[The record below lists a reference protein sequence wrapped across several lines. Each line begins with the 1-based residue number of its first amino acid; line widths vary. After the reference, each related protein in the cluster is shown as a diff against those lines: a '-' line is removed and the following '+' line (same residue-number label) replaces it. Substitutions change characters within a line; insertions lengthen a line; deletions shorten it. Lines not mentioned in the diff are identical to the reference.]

1 MLNNKRSLQHFE
13 TNEADNVEATGK
25 LCLNE
30 APNKLTTLMSPRLS
44 IMTSTKNK
52 LASTNSVI
60 SGTKSSITPRLFVN
74 HAKKEADEEVNELS
88 ILHEKEGN
96 DQDG

>member
-13 TNEADNVEATGK
+13 TNEADNPDTSTK

-30 APNKLTTLMSPRLS
+30 APNKLTTIISPRLS
-44 IMTSTKNK
+44 IMTSTKNRQVTTYS
-52 LASTNSVI
+52 AI
-60 SGTKSSITPRLFVN
+60 SGTKSSITPRMFVN
-74 HAKKEADEEVNELS
+74 HAKKEADEEVNEIS

-96 DQDG
+96 DQDC